1 MDGFS
6 FRFAAPWL
14 LALIPALTILLWWR
28 GRRQRGG
35 DSGGGMAAMRYSD
48 VRAVAG
54 GGRSLRLIL
63 RPLLPALRVL
73 TLAALIVA
81 LARPQWVQAREIVRG
96 EGVDIALALD
106 ISGSMASLDF
116 EPSNRLDA
124 ARAVIASFI
133 DARPHDR
140 MGLVVF
146 ARDAYNQSPPTVDH
160 RVLQR
165 LLGDVRLAPELG
177 VEDGTAIGMGLANAA
192 SMLKDSAATSRV
204 VILVTDGVNN
214 AGQVDPMTAAAAAQA
229 LGIKVYTIGM
239 GRPGPV
245 PVPMTDLF
253 GRAAVTMQ
261 ESTLDEGML
270 ASIAEATG
278 GRYYRAEN
286 SDVLRQVYDEI
297 NTLEKSQFE
306 VETFTRTRELAAWA
320 MAPGLVLL
328 LLDLFLRSTWLRVL
342 P

>member
-1 MDGFS
+1 MDFQ
-6 FRFAAPWL
+6 FASPWL
-14 LALIPALTILLWWR
+14 LSLLLLVPAILWWQRR
-28 GRRQRGG
+28 GNLRQQPAGLRFASLAAVQM
-35 DSGGGMAAMRYSD
+35 SGRTWRMRM
-48 VRAVAG
+48 
-54 GGRSLRLIL
+54 
-63 RPLLPALRVL
+63 RPLQNVLRMVALALLVL
-73 TLAALIVA
+73 G
-81 LARPQWVQAREIVRG
+81 LARPQSVQAREVIHG

-116 EPSNRLDA
+116 EPANRLEA
-124 ARAVIASFI
+124 AKSVISSFI
-133 DARPHDR
+133 DGRAHDR

-165 LLGDVRLAPELG
+165 LLSDVKLAPELQI
-177 VEDGTAIGMGLANAA
+177 EDGTAIGMGLANAA

-270 ASIAEATG
+270 TSIAEATG

-297 NTLEKSQFE
+297 NALEKSQFE
-306 VETFTRTRELAAWA
+306 VETFTKTRELAAWA
-320 MAPGLVLL
+320 MAPGLLLL
-328 LLDLFLRSTWLRVL
+328 LLDLFLRSTWLRGL

>member
-14 LALIPALTILLWWR
+14 LALIPALGLLFWWR
-28 GRRQRGG
+28 ARRMRGHI
-35 DSGGGMAAMRYSD
+35 AAMRYSD
-48 VRAVAG
+48 VRAVAM
-54 GGRSLRLIL
+54 GGRSLRMLM
-63 RPLLPALRVL
+63 RPLLPTLRVI
-73 TLAALIVA
+73 TLGVLIVA
-81 LARPQWVQAREIVRG
+81 LARPQWVQAREVVRG

-116 EPSNRLDA
+116 EPANRLEA
-124 ARAVIASFI
+124 AKSVISSFI
-133 DARPHDR
+133 DGRDHDR

-165 LLGDVRLAPELG
+165 LLGDVKLAPELQI
-177 VEDGTAIGMGLANAA
+177 EDGTAIGMGLANAA
-192 SMLKDSAATSRV
+192 NMLKDSEATSRV

-270 ASIAEATG
+270 TSIAEATG

-297 NTLEKSQFE
+297 NTLERSQFE
-306 VETFTRTRELAAWA
+306 VETFTKTRELAGWA
-320 MAPGLVLL
+320 MAPGLLLL
-328 LLDLFLRSTWLRVL
+328 LLDLFLRSTWLRAL